1 MNLPGSLIIALLIAV
16 DFLSAQPRSG
26 ESAVRADSLLQAA
39 VVSYYEGAYAHVID
53 LLQPS
58 GGIVRSPKANY
69 YLGSSFAALNDPQN
83 AIRYLRM
90 AVDSSARDIPYRF
103 QFAKSL
109 NAFGAVAEARAQY
122 HLILEQDS
130 TFLPAIFN
138 LGTICFDGRDF
149 GSAAYMFS
157 RAVRLNARDYLSYY
171 NLAAALVNLGRPDS
185 AMQFLRASLA
195 LNLRYVPCLTLLA
208 SQYYRRKE
216 YQDAERMYGM
226 ILARDSVN
234 ADSWAR
240 RGYCM
245 EKLGEEKRALLCF
258 HNAAKYDTANAT
270 YLARL
275 GQAYFELKQ
284 FDSAA
289 ASYSRAALLEEEN
302 PVLSL
307 NAGVSYARMDSLGR
321 ALEAFHRSY
330 AASHTERLGLL
341 YTQMAGVYYKQKR
354 FRQAEGAYLKAL
366 QYDPGNIRDIFF
378 LAHSQEELHDFRGA
392 AASYSRFLM
401 RAGADAAYGDIVPY
415 ARKRL
420 RQLPAGK

>member
-1 MNLPGSLIIALLIAV
+1 MNLPGSLTIAFLVAV
-16 DFLSAQPRSG
+16 DFLSAQPRPG
-26 ESAVRADSLLQAA
+26 DPPVRADSLLQAA
-39 VVSYYEGAYAHVID
+39 VVSYYEGAYVHVID

-58 GGIVRSPKANY
+58 GGTLRSAKANY

-103 QFAKSL
+103 QLAKSL
-109 NAFGAVAEARAQY
+109 SAYGAAADARAQY
-122 HLILEQDS
+122 RLILAQDS
-130 TFLPAIFN
+130 SFLPALFN
-138 LGTICFDGRDF
+138 LGTLSFDGRDF
-149 GSAAYMFS
+149 GRAADLFS
-157 RAVRLNARDYLSYY
+157 MVVRLNARDYLSYY
-171 NLAAALVNLGRPDS
+171 NLGASLVNLGKPDS
-185 AMQFLRASLA
+185 AMQFLRASMA

-216 YQDAERMYGM
+216 YQDADRLYGM

-234 ADSWAR
+234 ADCWAR

-258 HNAAKYDTANAT
+258 RNAAKLDTTNAT
-270 YLARL
+270 YYARL
-275 GQAYFELKQ
+275 GQAYFELKD

-289 ASYSRAALLEEEN
+289 VSYAHAAVLEEEN

-307 NAGVSYARMDSLGR
+307 NAGVSYARMDSLER
-321 ALEAFHRSY
+321 ALDAFHRSY
-330 AASHTERLGLL
+330 VASHTERLGLL
-341 YTQMAGVYYKQKR
+341 YTQIAGVYYKQKR
-354 FRQAEGAYLKAL
+354 FHQAGSAYEKAF
-366 QYDPGNIRDIFF
+366 QYDPGNTRDIFF
-378 LAHSQEELHDFRGA
+378 LARSREELHDFRGA
-392 AASYSRFLM
+392 AASYRRFLK

-420 RQLPAGK
+420 RELSVGK